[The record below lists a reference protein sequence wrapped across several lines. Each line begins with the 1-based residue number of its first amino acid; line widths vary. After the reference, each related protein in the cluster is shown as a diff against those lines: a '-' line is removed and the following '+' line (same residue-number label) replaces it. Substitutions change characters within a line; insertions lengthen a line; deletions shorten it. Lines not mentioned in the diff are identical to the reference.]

1 MTSTVQKQHTRAALL
16 GALGLT
22 VALTA
27 CGNAHTPSAAI
38 TTPTL
43 SWQACPAA
51 TDGNASTQ
59 GFDCATA
66 DVPIDYSKPG
76 DGEFHL
82 AVIRHPATDI
92 TQRIGA
98 LFWNPG
104 GPSDAGTQYLPA
116 AINGFPADVLRRFD
130 IVSWDPRGMGGRTTP
145 VLQCFDSAD
154 AEAQFM
160 TGAPPQA
167 LPVTD
172 DQMRAFVDFQQ
183 RLNTQCTAHAGDL
196 ATHVST
202 ADNARDLDLLRQAV
216 GDDKL
221 TYYGTSYGTFLGAT
235 YLQMFPGHT
244 RAAVLDGAIDPTAWA
259 TATDPD
265 LSTFLRAGSDL
276 GMAATF
282 KEFLR
287 QCGLAGTAKCAFAA
301 ENPEATQ
308 AKWDELMRRTAAHP
322 ITLDGDSADNLALLT
337 SAQSALYVTT
347 PLPGFGRFPGWP
359 AVGDMMQQAWQ
370 ASGTNAP
377 ANPPAAAPTPA
388 PAPSA
393 TSSTPTPSVTA
404 LSATPSSAQTAP
416 SAYITSVGRQRAV
429 ICGESPSPATVDAY
443 LRGARTS
450 YDRAGYTPWPWG
462 ATCLGWKA
470 KGDNTYTG
478 PWDRAASTPVLVVG
492 NTFDPATAYD
502 SSKAMAAT
510 LPGARL
516 LTVDGYGHT
525 ELLNPSACAQ
535 THIAAYLIG
544 VTLPPADTVCKQNKG
559 PFD

>member
-1 MTSTVQKQHTRAALL
+1 MTSTVRRRHGLPALL
-16 GALGLT
+16 AVIGLT
-22 VALTA
+22 VVAA
-27 CGNAHTPSAAI
+27 CGSDHTAPAAI
-38 TTPTL
+38 PVPTL
-43 SWQACPAA
+43 TWQACPAA
-51 TDGNASTQ
+51 TDGNATTQ

-66 DVPIDYSKPG
+66 EVPIDYSNPAG
-76 DGEFHL
+76 GNFHL
-82 AVIRHPATDI
+82 AVIRHPATD
-92 TQRIGA
+92 TGRRLGT

-116 AINGFPADVLRRFD
+116 AINGFPAEVLSRFD

-145 VLQCFDSAD
+145 VLQCFDSAT
-154 AEAQFM
+154 AETQFM

-183 RLNTQCTAHAGDL
+183 RLNTRCTAHAGDL
-196 ATHVST
+196 ANHVST

-216 GDDKL
+216 GDDEL
-221 TYYGTSYGTFLGAT
+221 SYYGTSYGTFLGAT

-259 TATDPD
+259 TDTTDPD
-265 LSTFLRAGSDL
+265 LTTFLRARSDL

-287 QCGLAGTAKCAFAA
+287 QCGLASTTHCAFAA

-322 ITLDGDSADNLALLT
+322 ITLDGDTADNLALLT
-337 SAQSALYVTT
+337 SAQSALYLTT

-359 AVGDMMQQAWQ
+359 AVGDMIQQAWQ
-370 ASGTNAP
+370 ASGTNTPASTPTTTPTPSATAP
-377 ANPPAAAPTPA
+377 TPSATTPSASATTPPPAAASTYT
-388 PAPSA
+388 
-393 TSSTPTPSVTA
+393 TS
-404 LSATPSSAQTAP
+404 
-416 SAYITSVGRQRAV
+416 IGRQRAV
-429 ICGESPSPATVDAY
+429 ICGESPSPATVDGY
-443 LRGARTS
+443 LRGAHTS
-450 YDRAGYTPWPWG
+450 YTRAGYTPWPWG
-462 ATCLGWKA
+462 ATCLGWTVHE
-470 KGDNTYTG
+470 DNTYTG
-478 PWDRAASTPVLVVG
+478 PWDRAASTPVLVIG

-502 SSKAMAAT
+502 SSKAMAAA

-535 THIAAYLIG
+535 SHIADYLING
-544 VTLPPADTVCKQNKG
+544 ALPAPDTVCKQNKG
-559 PFD
+559 PFE